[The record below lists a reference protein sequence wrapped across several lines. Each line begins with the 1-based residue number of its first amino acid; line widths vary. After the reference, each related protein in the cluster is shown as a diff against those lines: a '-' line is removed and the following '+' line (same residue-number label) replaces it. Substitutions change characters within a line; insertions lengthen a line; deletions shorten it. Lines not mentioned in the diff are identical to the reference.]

1 MSFKIL
7 SKSKATWRNGY
18 AEDCKSFYPSS
29 ILGVASIEFDC
40 FIMKILYSAKIP
52 RQLSWQS
59 KRLLTALSLVRV
71 QSGEPNYKIWL
82 KNVLVRSLSGLSK
95 KSFGFFASTIC
106 PSSMK
111 IMLSATSF
119 ANPIS
124 CVTTI
129 IVMPP

>member
-1 MSFKIL
+1 
-7 SKSKATWRNGY
+7 
-18 AEDCKSFYPSS
+18 
-29 ILGVASIEFDC
+29 
-40 FIMKILYSAKIP
+40 
-52 RQLSWQS
+52 
-59 KRLLTALSLVRV
+59 LLTALSLVRV

-111 IMLSATSF
+111 IILSATSL

-129 IVMPP
+129 IVMPPLARPTITSNTSLIISGSRAEVGSSKSIILGSMQSALAIAALCCWPPDNWAGYLCA